1 MSAISAVFVLQF
13 IGNFNNYQT
22 PMLFAPERTTVAYGL
37 FMYQNSVDNGVHTTH
52 KLAASIA
59 TAIPLMI
66 LFFIFRNKIMGN
78 LTMGGIKG

>member
-1 MSAISAVFVLQF
+1 
-13 IGNFNNYQT
+13 
-22 PMLFAPERTTVAYGL
+22 
-37 FMYQNSVDNGVHTTH
+37 MYQNSVENGVHTTH